1 MRKPL
6 FLLLLCTSLAS
17 AAEDPET
24 LAARSQTKARKVIDS
39 AVAAI
44 GGRDALQGIETL
56 KLQLQ
61 GETWTRLQMP
71 TPSPPFEPGQF
82 QEIAGARFEGQPA
95 VSRAA
100 RQRRGLRWPQHRR
113 YQGG

>member
-6 FLLLLCTSLAS
+6 FLLVLCTSLAY

-24 LAARSQTKARKVIDS
+24 LTARSQAKARKVIDS

-61 GETWTRLQMP
+61 GRNMAALADAHAKRL
-71 TPSPPFEPGQF
+71 
-82 QEIAGARFEGQPA
+82 RLNR
-95 VSRAA
+95 VSF
-100 RQRRGLRWPQHRR
+100 RRSSCSI
-113 YQGG
+113 